1 MKKKEVPHEKRNT
14 ETEFTVITECTCYQ
28 HTKIQCQY
36 QIEKSSKYQ
45 ISHIEVNKRIHL
57 HTYVVWMSS
66 RRDRILLWLLKT
78 IEEAS
83 GQQDSLVALTV
94 RSG

>member
-1 MKKKEVPHEKRNT
+1 MNKQSTSKEKKKKKEVPHEKRNT
-14 ETEFTVITECTCYQ
+14 ETEFTTVFAINIQ
-28 HTKIQCQY
+28 KNQCQY

-78 IEEAS
+78 E
-83 GQQDSLVALTV
+83 
-94 RSG
+94 